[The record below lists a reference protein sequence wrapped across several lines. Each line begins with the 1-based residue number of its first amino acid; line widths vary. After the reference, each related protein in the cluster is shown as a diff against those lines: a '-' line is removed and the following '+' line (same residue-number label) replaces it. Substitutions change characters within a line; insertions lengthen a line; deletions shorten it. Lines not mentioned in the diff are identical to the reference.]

1 MHHAPLLQECAGVAS
16 RELWAAVGLEAIG
29 APVTVNTSLRWL
41 TRILAVGS
49 PSMEAA
55 MGHPERRSATTSQ
68 DLPACEKKSADIVS
82 KTRDGSGSLSI
93 GSFCCDGRYLRHAEH
108 AVTVSWTCWLIPGQ

>member
-1 MHHAPLLQECAGVAS
+1 MHHAPPLQEYAGVSS

-29 APVTVNTSLRWL
+29 DAGDGEHFPQVADQDPGSR
-41 TRILAVGS
+41 S

-82 KTRDGSGSLSI
+82 KTRDGSGSLNI

-108 AVTVSWTCWLIPGQ
+108 AVTVS

>member
-1 MHHAPLLQECAGVAS
+1 MAS

-49 PSMEAA
+49 PSMETT
-55 MGHPERRSATTSQ
+55 MGHPESRSAAAIQ

-82 KTRDGSGSLSI
+82 KTRDGSGLLNI
-93 GSFCCDGRYLRHAEH
+93 VSFC
-108 AVTVSWTCWLIPGQ
+108 